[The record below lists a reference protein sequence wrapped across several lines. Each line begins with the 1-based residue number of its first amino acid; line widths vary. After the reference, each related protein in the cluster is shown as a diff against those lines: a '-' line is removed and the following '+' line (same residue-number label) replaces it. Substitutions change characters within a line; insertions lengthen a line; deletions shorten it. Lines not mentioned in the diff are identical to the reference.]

1 MALHQEEWQFV
12 EQWPFA
18 EAVLD
23 ATMDDAVLQMMSTR
37 IQSAARGRAARK
49 AAVQKM
55 TALSKWAMARKFAAV
70 ALVAVAA
77 IVAAASA
84 GLPVVAPVMRLLGAP
99 VAALRLLGAPDEE
112 PSVFPVALR
121 ASGHMVG
128 PAVEEEAFPE
138 IDWTGLAFCV
148 GFVLLCLATELLTTA
163 GAATPTAAAPPATA
177 ATAPARRTRAA
188 TPRAPRPTRVR
199 ARVNNTTRRA
209 AEPDTTP
216 PVEPEVIGVPVAE
229 PVAEQ
234 VVTPAPA
241 KKKENPWVAF
251 QKKAGGAGLKQKE
264 MSLLYHVSRPGSPTL
279 KWNQFQSAVKGNK
292 LSPQRRSVMW
302 AKYKEIVVPMATTI
316 ASAA

>member
-1 MALHQEEWQFV
+1 
-12 EQWPFA
+12 
-18 EAVLD
+18 
-23 ATMDDAVLQMMSTR
+23 MSTR
-37 IQSAARGRAARK
+37 IQSAARGRAARNK
-49 AAVQKM
+49 VAAQKM

-70 ALVAVAA
+70 ALVAIAA

-84 GLPVVAPVMRLLGAP
+84 GLPVAAPVMRLLGAP

-121 ASGHMVG
+121 ASGHLVG

-163 GAATPTAAAPPATA
+163 GAATPA
-177 ATAPARRTRAA
+177 ATAPPAAAASPARARRTRAA

-199 ARVNNTTRRA
+199 TRV
-209 AEPDTTP
+209 AEPEITP
-216 PVEPEVIGVPVAE
+216 PAEPEVVGVPVVE
-229 PVAEQ
+229 PVVEP

-279 KWNQFQSAVKGNK
+279 KWNSFQSATKQQGI
-292 LSPQRRSVMW
+292 STQRKALMW
-302 AKYKEIVVPMATTI
+302 KKYKEIAVATAV

>member
-70 ALVAVAA
+70 ALVAAVTA
-77 IVAAASA
+77 VAAAACAVSA
-84 GLPVVAPVMRLLGAP
+84 GLPVAAPVMRLLGAP
-99 VAALRLLGAPDEE
+99 VAALRLLGAPEEE

-148 GFVLLCLATELLTTA
+148 GFVMLCVAMELL
-163 GAATPTAAAPPATA
+163 PTAAAA
-177 ATAPARRTRAA
+177 ARRRRAAGRRRDARAGAAHPCRRPARRPPPARPHPHRRDADHAA
-188 TPRAPRPTRVR
+188 
-199 ARVNNTTRRA
+199 
-209 AEPDTTP
+209 
-216 PVEPEVIGVPVAE
+216 
-229 PVAEQ
+229 
-234 VVTPAPA
+234 
-241 KKKENPWVAF
+241 
-251 QKKAGGAGLKQKE
+251 AGGAE
-264 MSLLYHVSRPGSPTL
+264 ACRWRSR
-279 KWNQFQSAVKGNK
+279 W
-292 LSPQRRSVMW
+292 
-302 AKYKEIVVPMATTI
+302 
-316 ASAA
+316 